1 MDSKPAVMP
10 GAEPFAFDGGSTGVL
25 LVHGFTGT
33 PQGLREWGEYLAAQG
48 YAVICPRLPGHGTQ
62 PKDLHGV
69 TYREFVDEAQRGLD
83 GLLSRCSSVFIAGL
97 SMGGTIV
104 LDLVERRGDE
114 LAGMILV
121 NPFVYTKD
129 PRAALTPLL
138 GKLPILMK
146 GVYNDI
152 AEPGQN
158 ELGYPKL
165 STKAWA
171 TLWAA
176 AKGVKANL
184 PKIHLPTLI
193 FASKQDHVVHPGNAS
208 LVHESI
214 ASTDKELVWLERS
227 YHVATLDYERHQ
239 IFEQSAK
246 FIASHEGE

>member
-1 MDSKPAVMP
+1 VNTTPAIMP
-10 GAEPFAFDGGSTGVL
+10 GAEPFAFDGGTTGVL
-25 LVHGFTGT
+25 LVHGYTGT
-33 PQGLREWGEYLAAQG
+33 PQGLREWGESLAAHG
-48 YAVICPRLPGHGTQ
+48 YAVICPRLPGHGTK
-62 PKDLHGV
+62 PADLHNV
-69 TYREFVDEAQRGLD
+69 TFREFVEEAERGLD

-104 LDLVERRGDE
+104 LDIVERRGDH

-121 NPFVYTKD
+121 NPFLYTKD
-129 PRAALTPLL
+129 PRATLTPVL

-152 AEPGQN
+152 AEPGRT
-158 ELGYPKL
+158 ELGYPKH

-171 TLWAA
+171 TLWSA
-176 AKGVKANL
+176 AKGVQAKL
-184 PKIHLPTLI
+184 PSVRLPTLI

-214 ASTDKELVWLERS
+214 GSTDKELVWLERS
-227 YHVATLDYERHQ
+227 YHVATLDYDRHA

-246 FIASHEGE
+246 FIANHASE